1 MEGSEAKK
9 RPVLNFRRAKLRGVD
24 VRSKK
29 READPI
35 SGDDDDDSFEVFY
48 TLVPNMLTLT
58 AFAICVHVLANKL
71 TGRSVGSPAWYAVVA
86 AAVATGTAA
95 SAIVAIY
102 AYLYGRDL
110 VNWAKG
116 RRGAHRRLQLRR
128 GGLADSEGQRL
139 LTGEQKT
146 YH

>member
-1 MEGSEAKK
+1 M
-9 RPVLNFRRAKLRGVD
+9 
-24 VRSKK
+24 
-29 READPI
+29 
-35 SGDDDDDSFEVFY
+35 
-48 TLVPNMLTLT
+48 
-58 AFAICVHVLANKL
+58 
-71 TGRSVGSPAWYAVVA
+71 A

-95 SAIVAIY
+95 STIVAIY

>member
-29 READPI
+29 RESDPI

-110 VNWAKG
+110 VNWAKRSG
-116 RRGAHRRLQLRR
+116 AKQQRRSEVS
-128 GGLADSEGQRL
+128 ADSERQWL
-139 LTGEQKT
+139 LGPEQKG
-146 YH
+146 YQ